1 MAQGSNMTM
10 GHNGMRKGISLVEM
24 LTAIILFGLISV
36 ISYNYYKNYYDTTF
50 AAKQT
55 RVYAI
60 IDQATQLSNA
70 YDLYQTKMGVA
81 PTTLQAIVDQK
92 ILSKV
97 PDVQP
102 SLSKTG
108 WTLDTNITTDNNATN
123 TNVVGFKYDING
135 SSLVNQD
142 RVDYCNILNN
152 AAKSDY
158 NLSTPAASLKTDTNG
173 SYNDVNNTMFCY
185 ALDVNASEVIFTFV
199 KSVE

>member
-1 MAQGSNMTM
+1 MLH
-10 GHNGMRKGISLVEM
+10 GHKGMRKGISLVEM

-60 IDQATQLSNA
+60 IDQGTQISNA
-70 YDLYQTKMGVA
+70 YDLYSSKMGVA
-81 PTTLQAIVDQK
+81 PTTISQIVDQH

-97 PDVQP
+97 PDLQKE
-102 SLSKTG
+102 LTTTG
-108 WTLDTNITTDNNATN
+108 WVLDGNITTDNNATN
-123 TNVVGFKYDING
+123 GNVVGFNYVLNG
-135 SSLVNQD
+135 TMTQQD

-158 NLSTPAASLKTDTNG
+158 NLSTTAANIKTDTNS
-173 SYNDVNNTMFCY
+173 SYADINNTMFCY
-185 ALDVNASEVIFTFV
+185 AADVNASTVTFTFV
-199 KSVE
+199 TDTE